1 MIKVIKRNDKIQYFD
16 QNKIVNAIVQ
26 AMRETIK
33 GVDKELA
40 ANIAQKIEE
49 DLKDYKESVTVSDI
63 QEQVET
69 ELMNSERK
77 DVAKTYI
84 LYREQ
89 RDKLR
94 EIPTGTSLTNWRV
107 TLESSSSRNREHR
120 RSFCDGSSSGLISY
134 QASSA
139 L

>member
-1 MIKVIKRNDKIQYFD
+1 MIKILKRNNTIQYFD
-16 QNKIVNAIVQ
+16 QNKIVNAITQ

-33 GVDKELA
+33 GVDKELCLS
-40 ANIAQKIEE
+40 IALKIKK
-49 DLKDYKESVTVSDI
+49 DLKQLDRSITVNDI
-63 QEQVET
+63 QERVET

-94 EIPTGTSLTNWRV
+94 EIPKKKPQIVIG
-107 TLESSSSRNREHR
+107 
-120 RSFCDGSSSGLISY
+120 
-134 QASSA
+134 
-139 L
+139 